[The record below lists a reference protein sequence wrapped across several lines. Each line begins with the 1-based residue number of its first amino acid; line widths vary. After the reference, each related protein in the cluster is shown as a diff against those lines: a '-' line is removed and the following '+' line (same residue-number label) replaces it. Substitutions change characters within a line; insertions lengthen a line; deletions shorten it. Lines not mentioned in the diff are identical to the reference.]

1 MNTYYEITMHD
12 PETDT
17 TAFIVIDR
25 LIGGIA
31 TGGLR
36 MSPTVTLEEVRDL
49 AEVMTYK
56 HGLMNLPLGGA
67 KAGIVGDP
75 SAPDKE
81 KKIQAFARMAEPL
94 LKSCLL
100 LGEDMGIYAK
110 DVRAMYAHIQL
121 DPLERVL
128 NRLQERGVKYEIGQG
143 VRAHDLLSDQNMETT
158 AGFGLMESLLETAEL
173 IQLPLE
179 QATAAVHGFGTVGS
193 EIAKLLHDRGVTI
206 TAVGDAEG
214 AIYREEGLDIH
225 QLLSIRKPNGC
236 IDREKI
242 AQAVKQ
248 LTNEEL
254 LQLPVDLLIPA
265 SVSQVIHKGNAHSI
279 RAKIIVEAANMPT
292 TNEADEILRE
302 KGVIV
307 LPDFMVN
314 AGSALS
320 FGLIITGEA
329 LPQDMWTESAKRIR
343 RMVRTVLTQS
353 MEQEEPTR
361 IVALALASAHLQQM
375 LYKERSVSE
384 LTASV

>member
-75 SAPDKE
+75 SAPDKG

-94 LKSCLL
+94 LRSCLL
-100 LGEDMGIYAK
+100 LGEDMGIYAE
-110 DVRAMYAHIQL
+110 DVRAMYTHIQL
-121 DPLERVL
+121 DPLEKVL
-128 NRLQERGVKYEIGQG
+128 NRLRERGIQYEIGQG
-143 VRAHDLLSDQNMETT
+143 VRANDLLSDQNMETT

-179 QATAAVHGFGTVGS
+179 RATAAVHGFGTVGS
-193 EIAKLLHDRGVTI
+193 EIAKLLHDRGVKI

-242 AQAVKQ
+242 AQVQQ
-248 LTNEEL
+248 LTHEEL

-265 SVSQVIHKGNAHSI
+265 SVSQVIHEGNADSI

-292 TNEADEILRE
+292 TQEADEILRE
-302 KGVIV
+302 KGVMV

-343 RMVRTVLTQS
+343 RMVRTVLTES
-353 MEQEEPTR
+353 MEQQEPTR

-375 LYKERSVSE
+375 LYKERSASE
-384 LTASV
+384 ITASV

>member
-75 SAPDKE
+75 SAPDKG
-81 KKIQAFARMAEPL
+81 KKIEAFARMAEPL
-94 LKSCLL
+94 LRSCLL
-100 LGEDMGIYAK
+100 LGEDMGIYAE
-110 DVRAMYAHIQL
+110 DVRAMYSHIKL

-128 NRLQERGVKYEIGQG
+128 TRLRERGVQYEIGQG
-143 VRAHDLLSDQNMETT
+143 VRANDLLSDQNMETT

-173 IQLPLE
+173 IDLPLE
-179 QATAAVHGFGTVGS
+179 RATAAVHGFGTVGS
-193 EIAKLLHDRGVTI
+193 EIAKLLHDRGVKI
-206 TAVGDAEG
+206 TAVADAEG
-214 AIYREEGLDIH
+214 AIYREDGLDIY

-236 IDREKI
+236 MDREKI
-242 AQAVKQ
+242 AQVQQ
-248 LTNEEL
+248 LTHEEL

-265 SVSQVIHKGNAHSI
+265 SVSQVIHEGNAHSI
-279 RAKIIVEAANMPT
+279 QAKIIVEAANMPT
-292 TNEADEILRE
+292 TQEADEILRE
-302 KGVIV
+302 KGVMV

-329 LPQDMWTESAKRIR
+329 LPQNMWTESAKRIR

-353 MEQEEPTR
+353 IEQQEPTR

-375 LYKERSVSE
+375 LYKERSGSE
-384 LTASV
+384 ITASV

>member
-49 AEVMTYK
+49 AEVMTFK

-75 SAPDKE
+75 SAPDKK
-81 KKIQAFARMAEPL
+81 KKIEAFARMAEPL
-94 LKSCLL
+94 LRSCLL
-100 LGEDMGIYAK
+100 LGEDMGVYAD
-110 DVRAMYAHIQL
+110 DVRAMYAHIQF
-121 DPLERVL
+121 DPLEKVL
-128 NRLQERGVKYEIGQG
+128 NRLRDRGVLYEIGSG
-143 VRAHDLLSDQNMETT
+143 VQANDLLSDHNMERT
-158 AGFGLMESLLETAEL
+158 AGFGLMESLLEASEL
-173 IQLPLE
+173 IQLPLSE
-179 QATAAVHGFGTVGS
+179 ATAAVHGFGTVGG
-193 EIAKLLHDRGVTI
+193 EIAKLLHEQGVKI
-206 TAVGDAEG
+206 TAVSDVEG

-225 QLLSIRKPNGC
+225 QLLAIRRPNGC
-236 IDREKI
+236 IDR
-242 AQAVKQ
+242 KQ
-248 LTNEEL
+248 LDHVQLLTHEEL

-265 SVSQVIHKGNAHSI
+265 SVSQVIHEGNAESI
-279 RAKIIVEAANMPT
+279 QAKIVVEAANMPT
-292 TNEADEILRE
+292 TQEADEILRE
-302 KGVIV
+302 KGVLV

-329 LPQDMWTESAKRIR
+329 LPQHMWTESANRIR

-353 MEQEEPTR
+353 MEQQETVR
-361 IVALALASAHLQQM
+361 IIAVALASAHLQQM
-375 LYKERSVSE
+375 LYKERQMQEMKAPV
-384 LTASV
+384 

>member
-1 MNTYYEITMHD
+1 MNTHYEITMHD

-75 SAPDKE
+75 SAPDKG
-81 KKIQAFARMAEPL
+81 KKIEAFARMAEPL
-94 LKSCLL
+94 LRSCLL
-100 LGEDMGIYAK
+100 LGEDMGIYAE
-110 DVRAMYAHIQL
+110 DVRAMYSHIKL

-128 NRLQERGVKYEIGQG
+128 TRLRERGVQYEIGQG
-143 VRAHDLLSDQNMETT
+143 VRANDLLSDQNMETT

-173 IQLPLE
+173 IDLPLE
-179 QATAAVHGFGTVGS
+179 RATAAVHGFGTVGS
-193 EIAKLLHDRGVTI
+193 EIAKLLHDRGVKI
-206 TAVGDAEG
+206 TAVADAEG
-214 AIYREEGLDIH
+214 AIYREEGLDIY

-236 IDREKI
+236 MDREKI
-242 AQAVKQ
+242 AQVQQ
-248 LTNEEL
+248 LTHEEL

-265 SVSQVIHKGNAHSI
+265 SVSQVIHEGNAHSI
-279 RAKIIVEAANMPT
+279 QAKIIVEAANMPT
-292 TNEADEILRE
+292 TQEADEILRE
-302 KGVIV
+302 KGVMV

-329 LPQDMWTESAKRIR
+329 LPQNMWTESAKRIR

-353 MEQEEPTR
+353 IEQQEPTR

-375 LYKERSVSE
+375 LYKERSGSE
-384 LTASV
+384 ITASV

>member
-49 AEVMTYK
+49 AEVMTFK

-75 SAPDKE
+75 SAPDKK
-81 KKIQAFARMAEPL
+81 KKIEAFARMAEPL
-94 LKSCLL
+94 LRSCLL
-100 LGEDMGIYAK
+100 LGEDMGVYAD
-110 DVRAMYAHIQL
+110 DVRAMYAHIQF
-121 DPLERVL
+121 DPLEKVL
-128 NRLQERGVKYEIGQG
+128 NRLRDRGVLYEIGSG
-143 VRAHDLLSDQNMETT
+143 VQANDLLSDHNMERT
-158 AGFGLMESLLETAEL
+158 AGFGLMESLLEASEL
-173 IQLPLE
+173 IQLPLDE
-179 QATAAVHGFGTVGS
+179 ATAAVHGFGTVGG
-193 EIAKLLHDRGVTI
+193 EIANLLHEQGVKI
-206 TAVGDAEG
+206 TAVSDVEG
-214 AIYREEGLDIH
+214 AIYREEGLDIP
-225 QLLSIRKPNGC
+225 QLLAIRQPNGC
-236 IDREKI
+236 IDRKRLDY
-242 AQAVKQ
+242 VQ
-248 LTNEEL
+248 LLTHEEL

-265 SVSQVIHKGNAHSI
+265 SVSQVIHEGNAESI
-279 RAKIIVEAANMPT
+279 QAKIVVEAANMPT
-292 TNEADEILRE
+292 TQEADEILRE
-302 KGVIV
+302 KGVLV

-329 LPQDMWTESAKRIR
+329 LPQHMWTESAKRIR

-353 MEQEEPTR
+353 MEQQETVR
-361 IVALALASAHLQQM
+361 IIAVALASAHLQQM
-375 LYKERSVSE
+375 LYKERQMQEMKAPV
-384 LTASV
+384 